1 MSAAYEL
8 DGKVALVTGASR
20 GVGAAI
26 AAALADAGASVACA
40 ARSTADAPQRTP
52 GTLDDTVARI
62 ADAGGDALAVPTN
75 LAKPHEVEAMVQRT
89 VDHFG
94 RLDVLVNNAAI
105 TFVGDLDIPL
115 RRHELV
121 MAVNLTAPLVA
132 AQAAAPHLEAA
143 GGGRILNVSSV
154 AALLPIPGLM
164 SYGISK
170 IGLEHLTVDLAR
182 ILQRAGVAVNCFRID
197 LAVAS
202 EGFIANT
209 PGVDRSTWEPCEVAA
224 EGVLWML
231 RQPASYSGRR
241 ESMVGLRQREGIMAT
256 RAEAPIDHGPPTT
269 ELFDGLA
276 PDTETTFAEPYD

>member
-1 MSAAYEL
+1 MTDAYDL

-26 AAALADAGASVACA
+26 AAALGEAGASVACA

-62 ADAGGDALAVPTN
+62 MEAGGDALAVPTN
-75 LAKPHEVEAMVQRT
+75 LAKPQEVEAMVAAT
-89 VDHFG
+89 VDHYG
-94 RLDVLVNNAAI
+94 RLDILVNNAAV

-115 RRHELV
+115 ARHELV
-121 MAVNLTAPLVA
+121 MAINLTAPLVA
-132 AQAAAPHLEAA
+132 CQAAAPHLKAV
-143 GGGRILNVSSV
+143 GGRILNVSSV

-170 IGLEHLTVDLAR
+170 IALEHLTIDLAR
-182 ILQRAGVAVNCFRID
+182 ILQSDGVAVNCFRID

-209 PGVDRSTWEPCEVAA
+209 PGADRSTWEPCEVAA

-256 RAEAPIDHGPPTT
+256 RAEAPVDHGPPTT
-269 ELFDGLA
+269 QLFDGVA
-276 PDTETTFAEPYD
+276 PDTESTFAEPYD